1 MKAVV
6 DTNVI
11 AYYLLETEP
20 FIEECRRFWRAAD
33 ELTAPASWQSE
44 LVNVFWLAVR
54 QKVISET
61 EAKNRLSFAAT
72 LSIQSIAVVELWQA
86 ALSRS
91 CTFDMSPY
99 DMLFVEL
106 AAREGLSLATFD
118 KEVIKAFP
126 SLAMHPHKLTT
137 S

>member
-11 AYYLLETEP
+11 AYYLLETDP

-44 LVNVFWLAVR
+44 LVNVLWLAVR
-54 QKVISET
+54 QKVIPESE
-61 EAKNRLSFAAT
+61 AQNRLSLSAT
-72 LSIQSIAVVELWQA
+72 LKIQSVAVVELWQG

-91 CTFDMSPY
+91 CTFDISPY

-106 AAREGLSLATFD
+106 ADRKGLSLATFD
-118 KEVIKAFP
+118 KEIIKAFP
-126 SLAMHPHKLTT
+126 SLAMHPHKLTKP
-137 S
+137 